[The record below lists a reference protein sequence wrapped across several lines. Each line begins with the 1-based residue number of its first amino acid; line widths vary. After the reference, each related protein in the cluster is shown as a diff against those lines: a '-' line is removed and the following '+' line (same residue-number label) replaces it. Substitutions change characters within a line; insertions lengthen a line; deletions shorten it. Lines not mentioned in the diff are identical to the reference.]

1 MTHLKLGVTMMSL
14 EYGSLDLFD
23 LISERHNM
31 VRKVLGERWSEM
43 SDVSISNSEWYIMAK
58 IYKNQPTISSI
69 TKSVQITRQATHK
82 FIKKLEEKGLV
93 NVLNAN
99 NKRDKCIE
107 LTELGERCVEKYNS
121 IKKELEVKISNHIG
135 EKQFETL
142 KELLGKEWGM

>member
-121 IKKELEVKISNHIG
+121 IKKN
-135 EKQFETL
+135 
-142 KELLGKEWGM
+142 

>member
-1 MTHLKLGVTMMSL
+1 MMSL

>member
-1 MTHLKLGVTMMSL
+1 MSL
-14 EYGSLDLFD
+14 EYGTLDLFD

-43 SDVSISNSEWYIMAK
+43 SDVSISNSEWYIMTK

-107 LTELGERCVEKYNS
+107 LTELGERCVEKYNF

>member
-1 MTHLKLGVTMMSL
+1 MSL
-14 EYGSLDLFD
+14 EYGTLDLFD

-43 SDVSISNSEWYIMAK
+43 SDVSISNSEWYIMTK

-107 LTELGERCVEKYNS
+107 LTELGERCVEKYNF
-121 IKKELEVKISNHIG
+121 IKKN
-135 EKQFETL
+135 
-142 KELLGKEWGM
+142 

>member
-1 MTHLKLGVTMMSL
+1 MSL
-14 EYGSLDLFD
+14 EYGTLDLFD

-107 LTELGERCVEKYNS
+107 LTELGERCVEKYNF

>member
-1 MTHLKLGVTMMSL
+1 MNSQY
-14 EYGSLDLFD
+14 ESLDLFD
-23 LISERHNM
+23 VISERHNM
-31 VRKVLGERWSEM
+31 IRKVLEEKWSEM

-58 IYKNQPTISSI
+58 IYKKQPTISSI
-69 TKSVQITRQATHK
+69 TKTVQITRQATHK

-121 IKKELEVKISNHIG
+121 IKNELLTKISNHIG
-135 EKQFETL
+135 ENEISIL
-142 KELLGKEWGM
+142 KDLMAKDWGL

>member
-1 MTHLKLGVTMMSL
+1 MSL